1 VAAAEAAARS
11 VVVLPTFND
20 SHGAEG
26 ATYCNKRNDFSPR
39 ICAITKTSPQFHL
52 VVTDDSTNVAR
63 IYGSIGAGLVLSR
76 YRDNKKGQETMADRA
91 EEIRYLRRKAR
102 QFRELAGKY
111 QTEISPKLYEIAVE
125 LERRADQLEQQ
136 TD

>member
-1 VAAAEAAARS
+1 MIVMALRKKH
-11 VVVLPTFND
+11 L
-20 SHGAEG
+20 
-26 ATYCNKRNDFSPR
+26 ATS
-39 ICAITKTSPQFHL
+39 ATTSPPELAQSLKQRRSFIWL
-52 VVTDDSTNVAR
+52 FTDDSTNVAR

-76 YRDNKKGQETMADRA
+76 YGDNKKGREPMTDRA

-125 LERRADQLEQQ
+125 LEQRADELERQK
-136 TD
+136 D